1 MAHYESAQAQ
11 KLLLHMRN
19 DASYSDIQ
27 LKASND
33 EIITA
38 HKVCYS
44 HHYSRHTLTSTVE
57 NDFFG
62 QFFTFSCWRKA
73 RLEPVQS
80 HISTWAL
87 YNSDCPLPFRYTGFI
102 RRLYLVF

>member
-11 KLLLHMRN
+11 KILIRMRN

-38 HKVCYS
+38 HKV
-44 HHYSRHTLTSTVE
+44 
-57 NDFFG
+57 
-62 QFFTFSCWRKA
+62 K
-73 RLEPVQS
+73 
-80 HISTWAL
+80 
-87 YNSDCPLPFRYTGFI
+87 
-102 RRLYLVF
+102 